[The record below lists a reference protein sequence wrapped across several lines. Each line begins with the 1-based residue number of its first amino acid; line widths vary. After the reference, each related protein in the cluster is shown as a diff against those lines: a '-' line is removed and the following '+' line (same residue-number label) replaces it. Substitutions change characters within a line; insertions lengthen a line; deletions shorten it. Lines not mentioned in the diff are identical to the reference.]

1 MTREKRPGFVKRYRA
16 SVWLSLLSY
25 PIASLVSWLLSIV
38 AGCLPALLPEALW
51 PLIPS
56 FHADVCTYC
65 LVLSL
70 NVLSALLFADRV
82 INQKGVSCEP

>member
-1 MTREKRPGFVKRYRA
+1 MGVKKSFVKRHRA
-16 SVWLSLLSY
+16 SFWLSLLSY
-25 PIASLVSWLLSIV
+25 PIASVVSFLLSRV
-38 AGCLPALLPEALW
+38 ASLLPGLLPETLW

-70 NVLSALLFADRV
+70 NVLSALLFADRALGAAEKPKED
-82 INQKGVSCEP
+82 IL